1 MKAVQCQGHDP
12 LELAG
17 RPHVGRNGKH
27 LSPQLA
33 HGSRNLVECGGTPG
47 TECQSGALAREGDR
61 QRPPQAT
68 RRSGDEGHLSVE
80 SLRHPIIHR
89 FIVTWWRPGAIGPP
103 TEVGLRR

>member
-1 MKAVQCQGHDP
+1 MESVQCQGRDP
-12 LELAG
+12 LEVAG

-27 LSPQLA
+27 LNAQPRR
-33 HGSRNLVECGGTPG
+33 GSRNLVECGGAPG
-47 TECQSGALAREGDR
+47 TERQRGTLAREGDR

-68 RRSGDEGHLSVE
+68 RRSRDEGHLSVE

-89 FIVTWWRPGAIGPP
+89 FVTWWRPRAIGPP